1 MNHQPRRVMIG
12 VQRWLVQR
20 WRWVSCSIIGLA
32 IAFTVNRAPAPQLD
46 MRDWHRAAASVWARI
61 VQTVQSAQD
70 DHRADPFT
78 SPPFPAQDPATQS
91 VTSYLRAHQV
101 DHPSFWEQLI
111 ARVRSYM
118 KRQ

>member
-1 MNHQPRRVMIG
+1 MKGQSHRVVRGM
-12 VQRWLVQR
+12 QRLRIHR

-32 IAFTVNRAPAPQLD
+32 IAFTANRVPAPRLD

-111 ARVRSYM
+111 ARVRSYVN
-118 KRQ
+118 RQ